1 MKLTGKCKE
10 EFEKW
15 YRIEFKKRT
24 LPYIA
29 MFYISD
35 LSIQIGVYIDYFDSV
50 GVYINIDSD
59 WTKNECVM
67 DIYHYEISGEP
78 IWESSRSKE
87 LVMDTRTAA
96 RTDAIMKANEIRN
109 KQIEQQ

>member
-1 MKLTGKCKE
+1 MKLTEKCKE

-15 YRIEFKKRT
+15 YKDNYREYECYNCMDWDEFI
-24 LPYIA
+24 PS
-29 MFYISD
+29 M
-35 LSIQIGVYIDYFDSV
+35 QIGVYIDYFDSV

-87 LVMDTRTAA
+87 LVMDTRTEARKAA
-96 RTDAIMKANEIRN
+96 IIKANEIRN